1 MNALQVQFMAES
13 RELLEGI
20 GEAMLQLE
28 KNAHD
33 SELLNQLFRQ
43 VHTLKGN
50 CGLFDELRVV
60 GKVLHVS
67 EDALDKLRE
76 GELSF
81 TPEFADRILDALDFV
96 SSSLEGWESGDFRPE
111 QLMGKA
117 QQLQESISNL
127 ISGAPA
133 AANEPPV
140 GDLVVKSEPSP
151 HAESSLPGWVQQ
163 HISHAP
169 HTTKDVSWVCYE
181 PEADCFFKGED
192 PMQLVHS
199 MGEII
204 YCYAEPR
211 SQWPALEAFDPYNC
225 DIRFIIAST
234 APENDVQRVFEY
246 VAEQAKITVVP
257 GALCGEE
264 QVEEIIS
271 HSPSGL
277 MPLSE
282 TSRIQAHKL
291 WQVQKRVLSLSAN
304 SPQWLGVA
312 RSVCQSITQTCNAI
326 ERDAWAQAA
335 HEALIASENEG
346 SPQTFIAWLDNIPS
360 ELLAEPVHHTHDA
373 ISHISPN
380 IEKTLAKKPADA
392 STSAASSSPATSG
405 STVNATLSANMGQSP
420 QAPSVEG
427 EAKQNLTLK
436 VPREKID
443 RLMELIGEMVVA
455 KNALPYLAERAE
467 VQFGVRELSRDIK
480 SHYSVI
486 NRIAEEMQDAIMQVR
501 MLPIG
506 SAFQK
511 FPRLVRDL
519 SKKLGK
525 QIKLEIK
532 GEETE
537 ADKNI
542 IDALSEPLIHLVRN
556 SLDHGIEPPEDRQA
570 AGKPLEGKLD
580 ISAWQEGDRVFIR
593 IADDGAGLNAEKL
606 KTKAVQKGLI
616 TEEKARSLTDQEA
629 HQLIFLPGFST
640 AAVISDVSGRG
651 VGMDVV
657 RSAIA
662 KVNGEI
668 ILNSTLGKGTHI
680 DLSLPL
686 TMAVTNVMV
695 IESGGQQFGVPMD
708 IVSETVRVASSDIH
722 EIQQH
727 KATVLRGKIVP
738 LMALNGL
745 LGLGAEHVSNEV
757 GEYAV
762 LVIRFNGES
771 IGIVVDDFDSTV
783 DIILRPL
790 EGMLGELTAY
800 SGSALLGD
808 GSILLVLNL
817 KDILACR

>member
-28 KNAHD
+28 KAAED
-33 SELLNQLFRQ
+33 GDLLNKLFRL

-50 CGLFDELRVV
+50 CGLFDELRIV

-76 GELSF
+76 GEIQF
-81 TPEFADRILDALDFV
+81 NPEFADRILDALDFV
-96 SSSLEGWESGDFRPE
+96 SASLESWEIGQFKPEALAARAAQLHSSLEELVRGKSSGEGP
-111 QLMGKA
+111 L
-117 QQLQESISNL
+117 N
-127 ISGAPA
+127 
-133 AANEPPV
+133 
-140 GDLVVKSEPSP
+140 DLVVVPNGEPQL
-151 HAESSLPGWVQQ
+151 HGSLPAWIEGHIHAVKQTDKDLMWVR
-163 HISHAP
+163 
-169 HTTKDVSWVCYE
+169 YE
-181 PEADCFFKGED
+181 PEGECFFKGED
-192 PMQLVHS
+192 PLQLVRS
-199 MGEII
+199 VNDLV
-204 YCYAEPR
+204 YCSVEPVMPW
-211 SQWPALEAFDPYNC
+211 SATDALDPYLCNT
-225 DIRFIIAST
+225 RFILASA
-234 APENDVQRVFEY
+234 APEADVRRVFEY
-246 VAEQAKITVVP
+246 VPEQVQMSLVP
-257 GALCGEE
+257 GILCGGEPTD
-264 QVEEIIS
+264 EIHQQILS
-271 HSPSGL
+271 QHVL
-277 MPLSE
+277 PLSD
-282 TSRIQAHKL
+282 TARVQAHKL
-291 WQVQKRVLSLSAN
+291 WQVQQRVLSLSSS

-312 RSVCQSITQTCNAI
+312 RSVCQSIVQLAHSI
-326 ERDAWAQAA
+326 ERDNWAEAA
-335 HEALIASENEG
+335 KEALLAAEKEG
-346 SPQTFIAWLDNIPS
+346 SVTPLSAWLDKIPS
-360 ELLAEPVHHTHDA
+360 ELLAAPGTNQQHA
-373 ISHISPN
+373 IEHISPN
-380 IEKTLAKKPADA
+380 IEKTLAK
-392 STSAASSSPATSG
+392 SAAGAPVQSAAPAASAPTG
-405 STVNATLSANMGQSP
+405 NAAADTDH
-420 QAPSVEG
+420 
-427 EAKQNLTLK
+427 KQNTTLK

-467 VQFGVRELSRDIK
+467 GQFGVRELSRDIK

-486 NRIAEEMQDAIMQVR
+486 NRIAEEMQDAIMQVS

-506 SAFQK
+506 SAFQR

-537 ADKNI
+537 VDKNI

-570 AGKPLEGKLD
+570 ANKPVEGALT
-580 ISAWQEGDRVFIR
+580 IAAWQEGDRVFIR
-593 IADDGAGLNAEKL
+593 IADDGAGLDAEKL
-606 KTKAVQKGLI
+606 KNKAVQKGLI
-616 TEEKARSLTDQEA
+616 SEEKARALSESEA

-668 ILNSTLGKGTHI
+668 HLQSSLGTGTTI

-695 IESGGQQFGVPMD
+695 IESAQQRFGVPMD
-708 IVSETVRVASSDIH
+708 MVSETVRVAGSDIH
-722 EIQQH
+722 QIQQH

-738 LMALNGL
+738 LIYLNTL
-745 LGLGAEHVSNEV
+745 LGLAVEPVCNEE
-757 GEYAV
+757 GEFAV
-762 LVIRFNGES
+762 LVVRFNGES
-771 IGIVVDDFDSTV
+771 IGVVVDDFESTV

-790 EGMLGELTAY
+790 EGMLGQLTSY

-817 KDILACR
+817 KDLLLCR